1 MDLNSM
7 DTQEWSTGRT
17 IDVQAEKECPS
28 PTEDKVQ
35 LSKRKIKP
43 AQSPKRHNVDLGR
56 RGEDAAVRFLDRRG
70 YDILERNWTCVAGE
84 ADIIARDDDTL
95 VFVEVKTRS
104 SIEKGLPSEAVD
116 KAKRQRYE
124 RIAAHFLQNYEVTDV
139 IVRFDVISLVTVSPD
154 RALVRHH
161 INAFA
166 AG

>member
-1 MDLNSM
+1 MDQHSM
-7 DTQEWSTGRT
+7 AAQEWLAGRT
-17 IDVQAEKECPS
+17 IGAQDEEECSTPA
-28 PTEDKVQ
+28 EDKVQ
-35 LSKRKIKP
+35 PLKKQIEP
-43 AQSPKRHNVDLGR
+43 ARSSKRHNVDLGR

-95 VFVEVKTRS
+95 VFIEVKTRS

-116 KAKRQRYE
+116 KTKRQRYE

-166 AG
+166 VG